1 MLSTFNIIMWC
12 SILEV
17 PWIASLFLST
27 LLGCPHI
34 PVLRLKIRVFIW
46 ESWGMGNSWDN
57 SGLEE
62 VGIIITDG
70 MDKEPNHHSPGTQP
84 ITNVW
89 LGSSSMVPSH
99 VCRCRTAPSHAS
111 WVWAGLGKFSPA
123 VICQHRTAPSHTS
136 WVWTGLGK
144 FWPTV
149 MGLHSSHFL
158 FAFAL
163 CPFLSLILC
172 SLFSSSLSPVPAST
186 AFLHFLLSLSLV
198 YLMPML
204 SESFLIIKYVVLR
217 HIK

>member
-1 MLSTFNIIMWC
+1 
-12 SILEV
+12 
-17 PWIASLFLST
+17 
-27 LLGCPHI
+27 
-34 PVLRLKIRVFIW
+34 
-46 ESWGMGNSWDN
+46 
-57 SGLEE
+57 
-62 VGIIITDG
+62 

-89 LGSSSMVPSH
+89 LGSSMVPSH

-123 VICQHRTAPSHTS
+123 VICTASHSTIS
-136 WVWTGLGK
+136 HQLGLTGLGK

-149 MGLHSSHFL
+149 MGLHSSHL
-158 FAFAL
+158 FAFCTVSFPL
-163 CPFLSLILC
+163 PNSC
-172 SLFSSSLSPVPAST
+172 SISSSLSPVPAST
-186 AFLHFLLSLSLV
+186 ALPPFSLLSLSLV

>member
-1 MLSTFNIIMWC
+1 MLSTLNIIMWC

-17 PWIASLFLST
+17 PSIASLFLST
-27 LLGCPHI
+27 FLGCPHI

-99 VCRCRTAPSHAS
+99 VCRRRTAPSHAS
-111 WVWAGLGKFSPA
+111 WVWAGLGKF
-123 VICQHRTAPSHTS
+123 
-136 WVWTGLGK
+136 
-144 FWPTV
+144 WPTV
-149 MGLHSSHFL
+149 TGLHSSHFL

-204 SESFLIIKYVVLR
+204 SESFLIIKYAVLR